1 VTFPAAVLAAL
12 KPRERVLLRLKALIG
27 PAATGKTVF
36 VECLSRVS
44 SGGPGW
50 NHATLTPTLQSLRA
64 QGLLTEDLTCTPE
77 LLHLLAVEAIDSV
90 EGAAMVEA
98 IRAKL
103 PLDNPQV
110 WDRKL
115 IEDAGLRWQRLAVL
129 VNDEEEFQRAINYR
143 HRYGLHMND
152 LGYRCLAHAIAQ
164 AIEKAAGA
172 AAVGPLAH
180 WRNLGR
186 VGIIGPGRDHWQES
200 PIAEPHPCRRRRPQS
215 SRGSRPEAAR
225 QAPAK
230 VTGCTG
236 RGRRDCP
243 R

>member
-1 VTFPAAVLAAL
+1 MSSPVAVLASL
-12 KPRERVLLRLKALIG
+12 KARERVLLRLKALIG

-50 NHATLTPTLQSLRA
+50 SHATLTPTLQALRA
-64 QGLLTEDLTCTPE
+64 HGLLTEDLTCTPE
-77 LLHLLAVEAIDSV
+77 LLHLLAVEAIDLA

-115 IEDAGLRWQRLAVL
+115 IEDASLRWQRLAVL

-143 HRYGLHMND
+143 HRYS
-152 LGYRCLAHAIAQ
+152 Y
-164 AIEKAAGA
+164 A
-172 AAVGPLAH
+172 AAAPPSIFERHFAAVDVGVNWFASRRAAFQTAILAAALISLFLLGKFSLLGIVPGGNSLTAQPDTTIFSISPLFSA
-180 WRNLGR
+180 G
-186 VGIIGPGRDHWQES
+186 
-200 PIAEPHPCRRRRPQS
+200 
-215 SRGSRPEAAR
+215 
-225 QAPAK
+225 
-230 VTGCTG
+230 
-236 RGRRDCP
+236 
-243 R
+243 